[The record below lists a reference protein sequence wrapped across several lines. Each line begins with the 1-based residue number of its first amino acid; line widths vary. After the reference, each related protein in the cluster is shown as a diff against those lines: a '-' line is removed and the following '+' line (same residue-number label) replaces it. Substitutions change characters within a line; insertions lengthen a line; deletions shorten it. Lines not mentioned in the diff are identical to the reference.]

1 MADPLVL
8 VLSCE
13 HAGNRIP
20 APWRT
25 LFRGQQARLNSHR
38 GFDIGALTCARAL
51 ARRLG
56 APLLYADTSRLLIDL
71 NRSPHHP
78 ALYSEITR
86 GLPPADKQRI
96 LTRHYL
102 PHRNRV
108 ENRISGQ
115 IASARRVLH
124 VAVHSFTPVLDG
136 VRRRADIALLY
147 DPARRLEV
155 RVCRTWQQA
164 LEHESDVLVRRNYP
178 YRGVSDGLTRY
189 LRTRFRPAVYAGI
202 ELELNQRLLTRPATA
217 RALPA
222 LLAASLRETMC
233 LIAGADTPGI

>member
-1 MADPLVL
+1 MADPVAL

-25 LFRGQQARLNSHR
+25 LFRGQQASLNSHR
-38 GFDIGALTCARAL
+38 GYDIGALACARAL

-56 APLLYADTSRLLIDL
+56 TPLLYADTSRLLIDL

-86 GLPPADKQRI
+86 ALPPADKQRI
-96 LTRHYL
+96 LARHYL

-108 ENRISGQ
+108 EDRISGQ
-115 IASARRVLH
+115 IAAGRRVLH
-124 VAVHSFTPVLDG
+124 VAVHSFTPTLEG
-136 VRRRADIALLY
+136 VTRRADIALLY

-155 RVCRTWQQA
+155 RSCRAWQQA
-164 LEHESDVLVRRNYP
+164 LERECDFIVRRNYP

-189 LRTRFRPAVYAGI
+189 LRTRFRPAVYAGV
-202 ELELNQRLLTRPATA
+202 ELELNQRLLIRPATA
-217 RALPA
+217 RVLPS
-222 LLAASLRETMC
+222 LLAAGLREAMRT
-233 LIAGADTPGI
+233 IAAAPSGG